1 MWPRKALLSIAVA
14 ALLLGAQPAR
24 TAEPI
29 KIGFSMALTGGLAVV
44 GKSGFV
50 ALQIWASDIN
60 AKGGLLGR
68 PVSLVY
74 YDDQSNPANVPG
86 IYTKLLDVDKVD
98 LVISGYA
105 TTQIAPAMPIV
116 IEHGMVFFGMFGLAV
131 NSRFHY
137 ARYFSIL
144 PSGPDPKRGLSQGF
158 FDVAAAQQPKPR
170 TVAIIAADTEFSRNA
185 SDGARDNVRAS
196 GFSIVYDKA
205 YPPGTVDFSP
215 IMRSIQASSADIVYV
230 ASYPSDTVGIVRAA
244 SEIGLKTKVFGG
256 SMVGTATASMKT
268 QLGPLLN
275 GIIDVEWWAPAP
287 TMMFPGTA
295 EFMAKYQARA
305 ASEGIDLLGY
315 FLPPFAYAEMQILAE
330 AVEATHGLDQA
341 GIADYIHGHAFD
353 TIVGN
358 VRFGKDG
365 EWVKARP
372 IWLQY
377 QNVQD
382 NALDQFKSTKTAVIL
397 SPPDLKTG
405 DLIYPYTDARR

>member
-1 MWPRKALLSIAVA
+1 MPTASAAAGSFSCAMSRRTRPSCRACSKAPRECSSRNAPMRAAASGAGWRCRRSSREGPRAAASSGQAGRGESPMWPRKALLSIAIA

-131 NSRFHY
+131 NSRFQY
-137 ARYFSIL
+137 PRYFSIL
-144 PSGPDPKRGLSQGF
+144 PSGPEPKRGLSQGF
-158 FDVAAAQQPKPR
+158 FDVAAAQQPRPQ

-196 GFSIVYDKA
+196 GFKIVYDKT

-215 IMRSIQASSADIVYV
+215 ILRSIQASSADIVYV

-244 SEIGLKTKVFGG
+244 SEVGLKTKVFGG
-256 SMVGTATASMKT
+256 SMVGMATASMKT

-275 GIIDVEWWAPAP
+275 GIIDVE
-287 TMMFPGTA
+287 
-295 EFMAKYQARA
+295 
-305 ASEGIDLLGY
+305 
-315 FLPPFAYAEMQILAE
+315 
-330 AVEATHGLDQA
+330 
-341 GIADYIHGHAFD
+341 
-353 TIVGN
+353 
-358 VRFGKDG
+358 
-365 EWVKARP
+365 
-372 IWLQY
+372 
-377 QNVQD
+377 
-382 NALDQFKSTKTAVIL
+382 
-397 SPPDLKTG
+397 
-405 DLIYPYTDARR
+405 